1 MGEFNSTSV
10 MIGRVKNSMTKPAQC
25 AWCGSEITS
34 VGRGRPR
41 KYCSAS
47 CKQRAYEQRH
57 NVVGTQIPDDAVILA
72 ADKAD
77 QLRDELYELRCVAED
92 IQTAAREEA
101 SPGEMAALCQELVD
115 LARAI
120 EKLR

>member
-1 MGEFNSTSV
+1 M
-10 MIGRVKNSMTKPAQC
+10 KNPTTKPPQC
-25 AWCGSEITS
+25 AWCGAEIVS
-34 VGRGRPR
+34 AGRGRPR

-77 QLRDELYELRCVAED
+77 RLRDELFELRCIAED
-92 IQTAAREEA
+92 IQTAAAEEA
-101 SPGEMAALCQELVD
+101 TAEEKAALCQELVD
-115 LARAI
+115 MARTI